1 MSATSIPLWTLIP
14 FILMLLSIAVFP
26 LVKKTEHFWE
36 NNLNKFIVSIV
47 LSVPVIAIFA
57 VNGMTHN
64 IIHQVVYD
72 YVPFIALL
80 LSLFIVTGG
89 IFINIDT
96 EAKPLNNTIMLA
108 IGMVL
113 ASFMGTTGAAML
125 LIRPLLNIN
134 KQRDYKIHTVLFF
147 IAIVANCGGLL
158 TPLGDPPLFML
169 YLRGASFG
177 WFFGLFAEWLTAGL
191 LLLLVYFIYDSIMY
205 KKESKDNILLDSIQ
219 KEPLKI
225 EGKINFILL
234 LGVIASVA
242 FINKNYFNLCDDPAK
257 NDNMLKLVQS
267 GVLIVIGLLSML
279 LTNKK
284 TRFEDNK
291 FSWTP
296 IIEVAA
302 LFIGIFITMTPA
314 LLYLNSNAENMGLG
328 LTQCGKFYYMT
339 GMLSSFLDN
348 TPTALAFHSVA
359 EGLNYT
365 GFTGTMVANVSE
377 MLLRAISTS
386 AVFFGAMTYIG
397 NGPNFMVKS
406 IAEQSGV
413 KMPDFFRYIY
423 KFSLIFVL
431 PVYVI
436 VQLIF
441 F

>member
-36 NNLNKFIVSIV
+36 SNRNKLIVSII
-47 LSVPVIAIFA
+47 LSIPVIAIFA
-57 VNGMTHN
+57 ANGMTHN

-89 IFINIDT
+89 IFINIDL
-96 EAKPLNNTIMLA
+96 EAKPINNTVMLA

-134 KQRDYKIHTVLFF
+134 KQRRHTVHTVLFF

-177 WFFGLFAEWLTAGL
+177 WFFGLFTEWLVVGL
-191 LLLLVYFIYDSIMY
+191 LLLLIYFVYDTIMY
-205 KKESKDNILLDSIQ
+205 KKENKLSLYRDAVE
-219 KEPLKI
+219 KEPLRI
-225 EGKINFILL
+225 NGKINFVLL

-242 FINKNYFNLCDDPAK
+242 FINKNYFTVSDDPSQ
-257 NDNMLKLVQS
+257 NDNMLKLIQS
-267 GVLIVIGLLSML
+267 GALIIIGLLSML

-296 IIEVAA
+296 ILEVAA
-302 LFIGIFITMTPA
+302 LFIGIFITMVPA
-314 LLYLNSNAENMGLG
+314 LMYLQNNAPNMGLEKDY
-328 LTQCGKFYYMT
+328 QFYYMT
-339 GMLSSFLDN
+339 GALSSFLDN

-359 EGLNYT
+359 LGLDYT
-365 GFTGTMVANVSE
+365 GFDGAMVAGVPE
-377 MLLRAISTS
+377 FLLKAISTA

-397 NGPNFMVKS
+397 NGPNFMVKA
-406 IAEQSGV
+406 IAEQSGI
-413 KMPDFFRYIY
+413 KMPDFFKYIY
-423 KFSLIFVL
+423 KFAIIFVL

>member
-36 NNLNKFIVSIV
+36 SNRNKLIVSII
-47 LSVPVIAIFA
+47 LSIPVIAIFA
-57 VNGMTHN
+57 ANGMTHN

-89 IFINIDT
+89 IFINIDF
-96 EAKPLNNTIMLA
+96 EAKPVNNTVMLA
-108 IGMVL
+108 IGMML

-134 KQRDYKIHTVLFF
+134 KQRKHTVHTVLFF

-177 WFFGLFAEWLTAGL
+177 WFFGLFAEWLVAGL
-191 LLLLVYFIYDSIMY
+191 LLLLIYFIYDTIMY
-205 KKESKDNILLDSIQ
+205 KKENKLSLRRDAAER
-219 KEPLKI
+219 EPLKI
-225 EGKINFILL
+225 DGKINFVLL

-242 FINKNYFNLCDDPAK
+242 FINKNYFVVSDDPAK
-257 NDNMLKLVQS
+257 NDNMLKLIQS
-267 GVLIVIGLLSML
+267 GALIIIGLLSML

-296 IIEVAA
+296 ILEVAA
-302 LFIGIFITMTPA
+302 LFIGIFITMVPA
-314 LLYLNSNAENMGLG
+314 LMYLQNNAPNMGLEKDY
-328 LTQCGKFYYMT
+328 QFYYMT
-339 GMLSSFLDN
+339 GALSSFLDN

-359 EGLNYT
+359 LGLDYT
-365 GFTGTMVANVSE
+365 GFAGTMVAGVPE
-377 MLLRAISTS
+377 FLLRAISTA

-397 NGPNFMVKS
+397 NGPNFMVKA
-406 IAEQSGV
+406 IAEQSGI
-413 KMPDFFRYIY
+413 KMPDFFKYIY
-423 KFSLIFVL
+423 KFAIIFVL

>member
-1 MSATSIPLWTLIP
+1 MSENSVSLWTLIP
-14 FILMLLSIAVFP
+14 FVLMLLSIAVFP

-36 NNLNKFIVSIV
+36 NNRNKLIVSIV
-47 LSVPVIAIFA
+47 LSIPVIAIFA
-57 VNGMTHN
+57 ANGMTHN

-89 IFINIDT
+89 IFINIDIK
-96 EAKPLNNTIMLA
+96 AKPINNTIMLA
-108 IGMVL
+108 IGMIL

-134 KQRDYKIHTVLFF
+134 KERKHTVHTVLFF

-191 LLLLVYFIYDSIMY
+191 LLLAIYFVYDTIMY
-205 KKESKDNILLDSIQ
+205 KKEDAESLLLDATNQ
-219 KEPLKI
+219 EPLKI
-225 EGKINFILL
+225 EGKINFVLL

-242 FINKNYFNLCDDPAK
+242 FINSQYIKGLDD
-257 NDNMLKLVQS
+257 NTLKLVQS
-267 GVLIVIGLLSML
+267 GALIVIALLSMV
-279 LTNKK
+279 LTTKK

-291 FSWTP
+291 FSWGP
-296 IIEVAA
+296 ILEVAA
-302 LFIGIFITMTPA
+302 LFLGIFITMVPA
-314 LLYLNSNAENMGLG
+314 LMYLQGNAHNMGLEKDW
-328 LTQCGKFYYMT
+328 QFYYIT
-339 GMLSSFLDN
+339 GALSSFLDN

-359 EGLNYT
+359 LGLDYST
-365 GFTGTMVANVSE
+365 FTGTMVAGVPE
-377 MLLRAISTS
+377 FLLKAISTA

-397 NGPNFMVKS
+397 NGPNFMVKA
-406 IAEQSGV
+406 IAEQSGL

-423 KFSLIFVL
+423 KFALIFVL

>member
-1 MSATSIPLWTLIP
+1 MSENSVSLWTLIP
-14 FILMLLSIAVFP
+14 FVLMLLSIAVFP

-36 NNLNKFIVSIV
+36 NNRNKLIVSIV
-47 LSVPVIAIFA
+47 LSIPVIAIFA
-57 VNGMTHN
+57 ANGMTHN

-89 IFINIDT
+89 IFINIDIK
-96 EAKPLNNTIMLA
+96 AKPINNTIMLA
-108 IGMVL
+108 IGMIL

-134 KQRDYKIHTVLFF
+134 KERKHTVHTVLFF

-191 LLLLVYFIYDSIMY
+191 LLLAIYFVYDTIMY
-205 KKESKDNILLDSIQ
+205 KKEDAESLLMDAANQ
-219 KEPLKI
+219 EPLKI
-225 EGKINFILL
+225 EGKINFVLL

-242 FINKNYFNLCDDPAK
+242 FINSQYIKGLDD
-257 NDNMLKLVQS
+257 NTLKLVQS
-267 GVLIVIGLLSML
+267 GALVVIALLSMV
-279 LTNKK
+279 LTSKK

-291 FSWTP
+291 FSWGP
-296 IIEVAA
+296 ILEVAA
-302 LFIGIFITMTPA
+302 LFLGIFITMVPA
-314 LLYLNSNAENMGLG
+314 LMYLQGNAHNMGLEKDW
-328 LTQCGKFYYMT
+328 QFYYIT
-339 GMLSSFLDN
+339 GALSSFLDN

-359 EGLNYT
+359 LGLDYST
-365 GFTGTMVANVSE
+365 FTGTMVAGVPE
-377 MLLRAISTS
+377 FLLKAISTA

-397 NGPNFMVKS
+397 NGPNFMVKA
-406 IAEQSGV
+406 IAEQSGL

-423 KFSLIFVL
+423 KFALIFVL

>member
-1 MSATSIPLWTLIP
+1 MSENSVSLWTLIP
-14 FILMLLSIAVFP
+14 FVLMLLSIAVFP

-36 NNLNKFIVSIV
+36 NNRNKLIVSII
-47 LSVPVIAIFA
+47 LSIPVIAIFA
-57 VNGMTHN
+57 ANGMTHN

-89 IFINIDT
+89 IFINIDIK
-96 EAKPLNNTIMLA
+96 AKPINNTIMLA
-108 IGMVL
+108 IGMIL

-134 KQRDYKIHTVLFF
+134 KERKHTVHTVLFF

-191 LLLLVYFIYDSIMY
+191 LLLAIYFVYDSIMY
-205 KKESKDNILLDSIQ
+205 KKEDAESLLMDAANQ
-219 KEPLKI
+219 EPLKI
-225 EGKINFILL
+225 EGKINFVLL

-242 FINKNYFNLCDDPAK
+242 FINSQYIKGLDD
-257 NDNMLKLVQS
+257 NTLKLVQS
-267 GVLIVIGLLSML
+267 GALVVIALLSMV
-279 LTNKK
+279 LTSKK

-291 FSWTP
+291 FSWGP
-296 IIEVAA
+296 ILEVAA
-302 LFIGIFITMTPA
+302 LFLGIFITMVPA
-314 LLYLNSNAENMGLG
+314 LMYLQGNAHNMGLEKDW
-328 LTQCGKFYYMT
+328 QFYYIT
-339 GMLSSFLDN
+339 GALSSFLDN

-359 EGLNYT
+359 LGLDYST
-365 GFTGTMVANVSE
+365 FTGTMVAGVPE
-377 MLLRAISTS
+377 FLLKAISTA

-397 NGPNFMVKS
+397 NGPNFMVKA
-406 IAEQSGV
+406 IAEQSGL

-423 KFSLIFVL
+423 KFALIFVF

>member
-1 MSATSIPLWTLIP
+1 MSSTFIPLWTLVP

-26 LVKKTEHFWE
+26 LVRKTEHFWE
-36 NNLNKFIVSIV
+36 NNLNKLVVSLI
-47 LSVPVIAIFA
+47 LAIPVIIVFA
-57 VNGMTHN
+57 ANGMTHN

-89 IFINIDT
+89 IFINIDVK
-96 EAKPLNNTIMLA
+96 AKPINNVIMLA

-134 KQRDYKIHTVLFF
+134 KQRKHTVHTVLFF

-177 WFFGLFAEWLTAGL
+177 WFFGLFAEWFTAGL
-191 LLLLVYFIYDSIMY
+191 LLLLIYFIYDSVMY
-205 KKESKDNILLDSIQ
+205 KKEDEESLLSDFLEQ
-219 KEPLKI
+219 EPLKI
-225 EGKINFILL
+225 EGKVNFIFL
-234 LGVIASVA
+234 LGVVASVA
-242 FINKNYFNLCDDPAK
+242 FINNQYIKGVDD
-257 NDNMLKLVQS
+257 NTLKLVQS
-267 GVLIVIGLLSML
+267 AALIVIGLLSMVC
-279 LTNKK
+279 TSRK

-291 FSWTP
+291 FSWGP
-296 IIEVAA
+296 ILEVAA
-302 LFIGIFITMTPA
+302 LFLGIFITMVPA
-314 LLYLNSNAENMGLG
+314 LMYLQNNAPNMGLEKDW
-328 LTQCGKFYYMT
+328 QFYYIT
-339 GMLSSFLDN
+339 GALSSFLDN

-359 EGLNYT
+359 SGLDYST
-365 GFTGTMVANVSE
+365 FTGTMVAGIPE
-377 MLLRAISTS
+377 FLLKAISTA

-397 NGPNFMVKS
+397 NGPNFMVKA

-423 KFSLIFVL
+423 KFALIFVL

-441 F
+441 I

>member
-1 MSATSIPLWTLIP
+1 MSHTSIPLWTLIP
-14 FILMLLSIAVFP
+14 FVLMLLSIAVFP

-36 NNLNKFIVSIV
+36 NNRNKLIVSII
-47 LSVPVIAIFA
+47 LSIPVIAIFA
-57 VNGMTHN
+57 ANGMTHN

-89 IFINIDT
+89 IFINIDIK
-96 EAKPLNNTIMLA
+96 AKPINNTIMLA
-108 IGMVL
+108 IGMIL

-134 KQRDYKIHTVLFF
+134 KERKHTVHTVLFF

-191 LLLLVYFIYDSIMY
+191 LLLAIYFVYDTVMY
-205 KKESKDNILLDSIQ
+205 KKEDAESLLLDATNQ
-219 KEPLKI
+219 EPLKI
-225 EGKINFILL
+225 EGMINFVLL

-242 FINKNYFNLCDDPAK
+242 FINSQYIKGLDD
-257 NDNMLKLVQS
+257 NTLKLVQS
-267 GVLIVIGLLSML
+267 GALVVIALLSMA
-279 LTNKK
+279 LTSKK

-291 FSWTP
+291 FSWGP
-296 IIEVAA
+296 ILEVAA
-302 LFIGIFITMTPA
+302 LFLGIFITMVPA
-314 LLYLNSNAENMGLG
+314 LMYLQGNAHNMGLEKDW
-328 LTQCGKFYYMT
+328 QFYYIT
-339 GMLSSFLDN
+339 GALSSFLDN

-359 EGLNYT
+359 LGLDYST
-365 GFTGTMVANVSE
+365 FTGTMVAGVPE
-377 MLLRAISTS
+377 FLLKAISTA

-397 NGPNFMVKS
+397 NGPNFMVKA
-406 IAEQSGV
+406 IAEQSGL

-423 KFSLIFVL
+423 KFALIFVF

>member
-1 MSATSIPLWTLIP
+1 MSENSVSLWTLIP
-14 FILMLLSIAVFP
+14 FVLMLLSIAVLP

-36 NNLNKFIVSIV
+36 NNRNKLIVSIV
-47 LSVPVIAIFA
+47 LSIPVIAIFA
-57 VNGMTHN
+57 ANGMTHN

-89 IFINIDT
+89 IFINIDIK
-96 EAKPLNNTIMLA
+96 AKPINNTIMLA
-108 IGMVL
+108 IGMIL

-134 KQRDYKIHTVLFF
+134 KERKHTVHTVLFF

-191 LLLLVYFIYDSIMY
+191 LLLAIYFVYDTIMY
-205 KKESKDNILLDSIQ
+205 KKEDAESLLMDAANQ
-219 KEPLKI
+219 EPLKI
-225 EGKINFILL
+225 EGKINFVLL

-242 FINKNYFNLCDDPAK
+242 FINSQYIKGLDD
-257 NDNMLKLVQS
+257 NTLKLVQS
-267 GVLIVIGLLSML
+267 GALVVIALLSMV
-279 LTNKK
+279 LTSKK

-291 FSWTP
+291 FSWGP
-296 IIEVAA
+296 ILEVAA
-302 LFIGIFITMTPA
+302 LFLGIFITMVPA
-314 LLYLNSNAENMGLG
+314 LMYLQGNAHNMGLEKDW
-328 LTQCGKFYYMT
+328 QFYYIT
-339 GMLSSFLDN
+339 GALSSFLDN

-359 EGLNYT
+359 LGLDYST
-365 GFTGTMVANVSE
+365 FTGTMVAGVPE
-377 MLLRAISTS
+377 FLLKAISTA

-397 NGPNFMVKS
+397 NGPNFMVKA
-406 IAEQSGV
+406 IAEQSGL

-423 KFSLIFVL
+423 KFALIFVL

>member
-1 MSATSIPLWTLIP
+1 MSHTSIPLWTLIP
-14 FILMLLSIAVFP
+14 FVLMLLSIAVFP

-36 NNLNKFIVSIV
+36 NNRNKLIVSII
-47 LSVPVIAIFA
+47 LSIPVIAIFA
-57 VNGMTHN
+57 ANGMTHN

-89 IFINIDT
+89 IFINIDIK
-96 EAKPLNNTIMLA
+96 AKPINNTIMLA
-108 IGMVL
+108 IGMIL

-134 KQRDYKIHTVLFF
+134 KERKHTVHTVLFF

-191 LLLLVYFIYDSIMY
+191 LLLAIYFVYDTVMY
-205 KKESKDNILLDSIQ
+205 KKEDAESLLLDATNQ
-219 KEPLKI
+219 EPLKI
-225 EGKINFILL
+225 EGKINFVLL

-242 FINKNYFNLCDDPAK
+242 FINSQYIKGLDD
-257 NDNMLKLVQS
+257 NTLKLVQS
-267 GVLIVIGLLSML
+267 GALVVIALLSMA
-279 LTNKK
+279 LTSKK

-291 FSWTP
+291 FSWGP
-296 IIEVAA
+296 ILEVAA
-302 LFIGIFITMTPA
+302 LFLGIFITMVPA
-314 LLYLNSNAENMGLG
+314 LMYLQGNAHNMGLEKDW
-328 LTQCGKFYYMT
+328 QFYYIT
-339 GMLSSFLDN
+339 GALSSFLDN

-359 EGLNYT
+359 LGLDYST
-365 GFTGTMVANVSE
+365 FTGTMVAGVPE
-377 MLLRAISTS
+377 FLLKAISTA

-397 NGPNFMVKS
+397 NGPNFMVKA
-406 IAEQSGV
+406 IAEQSGL

-423 KFSLIFVL
+423 KFALIFVF

>member
-36 NNLNKFIVSIV
+36 NNRNKLIVSVI
-47 LSVPVIAIFA
+47 LSIPIIIIFA

-89 IFINIDT
+89 IFINIDV
-96 EAKPLNNTIMLA
+96 EAKPINNVIMLT

-134 KQRDYKIHTVLFF
+134 KQRKHTVHTVLFF

-191 LLLLVYFIYDSIMY
+191 LLLLIYYVFDSIMY
-205 KKESKDNILLDSIQ
+205 KKEDKASLLRDALE

-242 FINKNYFNLCDDPAK
+242 LINAQYIKGVDD
-257 NDNMLKLVQS
+257 NTLKLVQS
-267 GVLIVIGLLSML
+267 GVLIVIGLLSMVV
-279 LTNKK
+279 TSKK

-296 IIEVAA
+296 ILEVAA
-302 LFIGIFITMTPA
+302 LFFGIFITMVPA
-314 LLYLNSNAENMGLG
+314 LMYLQNNAPSMGLEKDW
-328 LTQCGKFYYMT
+328 QFYYIT
-339 GMLSSFLDN
+339 GALSSFLDN

-359 EGLNYT
+359 LGLDYT
-365 GFTGTMVANVSE
+365 GFAGTMVAGVPE
-377 MLLRAISTS
+377 FLLKAISTA

-406 IAEQSGV
+406 IAEQSGI
-413 KMPDFFRYIY
+413 KMPDFFKYIY
-423 KFSLIFVL
+423 KFALIYVL

>member
-36 NNLNKFIVSIV
+36 SNRNKLIVSII
-47 LSVPVIAIFA
+47 LSIPVIAIFA
-57 VNGMTHN
+57 ANGMTHN

-89 IFINIDT
+89 IFINIDL
-96 EAKPLNNTIMLA
+96 EAKPINNTVMLA

-134 KQRDYKIHTVLFF
+134 KQRKHTVHTVLFF

-177 WFFGLFAEWLTAGL
+177 WFFGLFTEWLVVGL
-191 LLLLVYFIYDSIMY
+191 LLLLIYFVYDTIMY
-205 KKESKDNILLDSIQ
+205 KKENKLSLYRDAVE
-219 KEPLKI
+219 KEPLRI
-225 EGKINFILL
+225 NGKINFVLL

-242 FINKNYFNLCDDPAK
+242 FINKNYFTVSDDPSQ
-257 NDNMLKLVQS
+257 NDNMLKLIQS
-267 GVLIVIGLLSML
+267 GALIIIGLLSML

-296 IIEVAA
+296 ILEVAA
-302 LFIGIFITMTPA
+302 LFIGIFITMVPA
-314 LLYLNSNAENMGLG
+314 LMYLQNNAPNMGLEKDY
-328 LTQCGKFYYMT
+328 QFYYMT
-339 GMLSSFLDN
+339 GALSSFLDN

-359 EGLNYT
+359 LGLDYT
-365 GFTGTMVANVSE
+365 GFDGAMVAGVPE
-377 MLLRAISTS
+377 FLLKAISTA

-397 NGPNFMVKS
+397 NGPNFMVKA
-406 IAEQSGV
+406 IAEQSGI
-413 KMPDFFRYIY
+413 KMPDFFKYIY
-423 KFSLIFVL
+423 KFAIIFVL

>member
-1 MSATSIPLWTLIP
+1 MSHTSIPLWTLIP
-14 FILMLLSIAVFP
+14 FVLMLLSIAVFP

-36 NNLNKFIVSIV
+36 NNRNKLIVSIV
-47 LSVPVIAIFA
+47 LSIPVIAIFA
-57 VNGMTHN
+57 ANGMTHN

-89 IFINIDT
+89 IFINIDIK
-96 EAKPLNNTIMLA
+96 AKPINNTIMLA
-108 IGMVL
+108 IGMIL

-134 KQRDYKIHTVLFF
+134 KERKHTVHTVLFF

-191 LLLLVYFIYDSIMY
+191 LLLAIYFVYDTVMY
-205 KKESKDNILLDSIQ
+205 KKEDAESLLLDATNQ
-219 KEPLKI
+219 EPLKI
-225 EGKINFILL
+225 EGKINFVLL

-242 FINKNYFNLCDDPAK
+242 FINSQYIKGLDD
-257 NDNMLKLVQS
+257 NTLKLVQS
-267 GVLIVIGLLSML
+267 GALVVIALLSMV
-279 LTNKK
+279 LTSKK

-291 FSWTP
+291 FSWGP
-296 IIEVAA
+296 ILEVAA
-302 LFIGIFITMTPA
+302 LFLGIFITMVPA
-314 LLYLNSNAENMGLG
+314 LMYLQGNAHNMGLEKDW
-328 LTQCGKFYYMT
+328 QFYYIT
-339 GMLSSFLDN
+339 GALSSFLDN

-359 EGLNYT
+359 LGLDYST
-365 GFTGTMVANVSE
+365 FTGTMVAGVPE
-377 MLLRAISTS
+377 FLLKAISTA

-397 NGPNFMVKS
+397 NGPNFMVKA
-406 IAEQSGV
+406 IAEQSGL

-423 KFSLIFVL
+423 KFAIIFVL

>member
-1 MSATSIPLWTLIP
+1 MSENSVSLWTLIP
-14 FILMLLSIAVFP
+14 FVLMLLSIAVFP

-36 NNLNKFIVSIV
+36 NNRNKLIVSIV
-47 LSVPVIAIFA
+47 LSIPVIAIFA
-57 VNGMTHN
+57 ANGMTHN

-89 IFINIDT
+89 IFINIDIK
-96 EAKPLNNTIMLA
+96 AKPINNTIMLA
-108 IGMVL
+108 IGMIL

-134 KQRDYKIHTVLFF
+134 KERKHTVHTVLFF

-177 WFFGLFAEWLTAGL
+177 WFFGLFAEWLTVGL
-191 LLLLVYFIYDSIMY
+191 LLLAIYFVYDSIMY
-205 KKESKDNILLDSIQ
+205 KKEDAESLLMDAANQ
-219 KEPLKI
+219 EPLKI
-225 EGKINFILL
+225 EGKINFVLL

-242 FINKNYFNLCDDPAK
+242 FINSQYIKGFDD
-257 NDNMLKLVQS
+257 NTLKLIQS
-267 GVLIVIGLLSML
+267 GALIVIALLSMV
-279 LTNKK
+279 LTTKK

-291 FSWTP
+291 FSWGP
-296 IIEVAA
+296 ILEVAA
-302 LFIGIFITMTPA
+302 LFLGIFITMVPA
-314 LLYLNSNAENMGLG
+314 LMYLQGNAHNMGLEEDW
-328 LTQCGKFYYMT
+328 QFYYMT
-339 GMLSSFLDN
+339 GALSSFLDN

-359 EGLNYT
+359 LGLDYST
-365 GFTGTMVANVSE
+365 FTGTMVAGVPE
-377 MLLRAISTS
+377 FLLKAISTA

-397 NGPNFMVKS
+397 NGPNFMVKA
-406 IAEQSGV
+406 IAEQSGL

-423 KFSLIFVL
+423 KFALIFVL

>member
-1 MSATSIPLWTLIP
+1 
-14 FILMLLSIAVFP
+14 MLLSIAVFP

-36 NNLNKFIVSIV
+36 NNRNKLIVSIV
-47 LSVPVIAIFA
+47 LSIPVIAIFA
-57 VNGMTHN
+57 ANGMTHN

-89 IFINIDT
+89 IFINIDIK
-96 EAKPLNNTIMLA
+96 AKPINNTIMLA
-108 IGMVL
+108 IGMIL

-134 KQRDYKIHTVLFF
+134 KERKHTVHTVLFF

-191 LLLLVYFIYDSIMY
+191 LLLAIYFVYDTVMY
-205 KKESKDNILLDSIQ
+205 KKEDAESLLLDATNQ
-219 KEPLKI
+219 EPLKI
-225 EGKINFILL
+225 EGKINFVLL

-242 FINKNYFNLCDDPAK
+242 FINSQYIKGLDD
-257 NDNMLKLVQS
+257 NTLKLVQS
-267 GVLIVIGLLSML
+267 GALVVIALLSMV
-279 LTNKK
+279 LTSKK

-291 FSWTP
+291 FSWGP
-296 IIEVAA
+296 ILEVAA
-302 LFIGIFITMTPA
+302 LFLGIFITMVPA
-314 LLYLNSNAENMGLG
+314 LMYLQGNAHNMGLEKDW
-328 LTQCGKFYYMT
+328 QFYYIT
-339 GMLSSFLDN
+339 GALSSFLDN

-359 EGLNYT
+359 LGLDYST
-365 GFTGTMVANVSE
+365 FTGTMVAGVPE
-377 MLLRAISTS
+377 FLLKAISTA

-397 NGPNFMVKS
+397 NGPNFMVKA
-406 IAEQSGV
+406 IAEQSGL

-423 KFSLIFVL
+423 KFAIIFVL

>member
-1 MSATSIPLWTLIP
+1 MSENSIPLWTLIP
-14 FILMLLSIAVFP
+14 FVLMLLSIAVFP

-36 NNLNKFIVSIV
+36 NNRNKLIVSII
-47 LSVPVIAIFA
+47 LSIPVIAIFA
-57 VNGMTHN
+57 TNGMTHN
-64 IIHQVVYD
+64 IVHQVVYD

-89 IFINIDT
+89 IFINIDI
-96 EAKPLNNTIMLA
+96 EAKPINNTIMLA

-134 KQRDYKIHTVLFF
+134 KQRKHTVHTVLFF
-147 IAIVANCGGLL
+147 IAVVANCGGLL

-191 LLLLVYFIYDSIMY
+191 LLLLIYFIYDTIMY
-205 KKESKDNILLDSIQ
+205 KKEDADSLLHDALERES
-219 KEPLKI
+219 LKI
-225 EGKINFILL
+225 EGKVNFILL
-234 LGVIASVA
+234 LAVIASVA
-242 FINKNYFNLCDDPAK
+242 FINNQYIKGFDD
-257 NDNMLKLVQS
+257 NTLKLIQS
-267 GVLIVIGLLSML
+267 GALVVIALLSMV
-279 LTNKK
+279 LTSRK

-291 FSWTP
+291 FSWGP
-296 IIEVAA
+296 ILEVAA
-302 LFIGIFITMTPA
+302 LFLGIFVTMVPA
-314 LLYLNSNAENMGLG
+314 LKYLEINAPNMGIEFDW
-328 LTQCGKFYYMT
+328 QFYYAT
-339 GMLSSFLDN
+339 GALSSFLDN

-359 EGLNYT
+359 LGLDYS
-365 GFTGTMVANVSE
+365 GFTGAMIAGIPE
-377 MLLRAISTS
+377 FLLKAISTA

-397 NGPNFMVKS
+397 NGPNFMVKA
-406 IAEQSGV
+406 IAEQSGI

-423 KFSLIFVL
+423 KFALIYVL

>member
-36 NNLNKFIVSIV
+36 SNRNKLIVSII
-47 LSVPVIAIFA
+47 LSIPVIAIFA
-57 VNGMTHN
+57 ANGMTHN

-89 IFINIDT
+89 IFINIDL
-96 EAKPLNNTIMLA
+96 EAKPINNTVMLA

-134 KQRDYKIHTVLFF
+134 KQRKHTVHTVLFF

-177 WFFGLFAEWLTAGL
+177 WFFGLFTEWLVVGL
-191 LLLLVYFIYDSIMY
+191 LLLLIYFVYDTIMY
-205 KKESKDNILLDSIQ
+205 KKENKLSLYRDAVE
-219 KEPLKI
+219 KEPLRI
-225 EGKINFILL
+225 NGKINFVLL

-242 FINKNYFNLCDDPAK
+242 FINKNYFTVSDDPSQ
-257 NDNMLKLVQS
+257 NDNMLKLIQS
-267 GVLIVIGLLSML
+267 GALIIIGLLSML
-279 LTNKK
+279 LTNRK

-296 IIEVAA
+296 ILEVAA
-302 LFIGIFITMTPA
+302 LFIGIFITMVPA
-314 LLYLNSNAENMGLG
+314 LMYLQNNAPNMGLEEDY
-328 LTQCGKFYYMT
+328 QFYYMT
-339 GMLSSFLDN
+339 GALSSFLDN

-359 EGLNYT
+359 LGLDYT
-365 GFTGTMVANVSE
+365 GFDGAMVAGVPE
-377 MLLRAISTS
+377 FLLKAISTA

-397 NGPNFMVKS
+397 NGPNFMVKA
-406 IAEQSGV
+406 IAEQSGI
-413 KMPDFFRYIY
+413 KMPDFFKYIY
-423 KFSLIFVL
+423 KFAIIFVL

>member
-1 MSATSIPLWTLIP
+1 MSTTSIPLWTLIP
-14 FILMLLSIAVFP
+14 FVLMLLSIAVFP

-36 NNLNKFIVSIV
+36 SNRNKLIVSII
-47 LSVPVIAIFA
+47 LSIPVIAVFA
-57 VNGMTHN
+57 ANGMTHN
-64 IIHQVVYD
+64 IVHQVVYD

-89 IFINIDT
+89 IFINIDL
-96 EAKPLNNTIMLA
+96 EAKPINNTVMLA

-134 KQRDYKIHTVLFF
+134 KQRRHTVHTVLFF

-191 LLLLVYFIYDSIMY
+191 LLLLVYFIYDTIMY
-205 KKESKDNILLDSIQ
+205 KKENKLSLRRDAVEH
-219 KEPLKI
+219 EPLRI
-225 EGKINFILL
+225 EGKINFVLL

-242 FINKNYFNLCDDPAK
+242 FINKNYFTVSDDPAR
-257 NDNMLKLVQS
+257 NDNMLKLIQS
-267 GVLIVIGLLSML
+267 GALIVIGLLSML
-279 LTNKK
+279 LTKKK

-296 IIEVAA
+296 ILEVAA
-302 LFIGIFITMTPA
+302 LFIGIFITMVPA
-314 LLYLNSNAENMGLG
+314 LMYLQNNAPGMGLEKDY
-328 LTQCGKFYYMT
+328 QFYYMT
-339 GMLSSFLDN
+339 GVLSSFLDN

-359 EGLNYT
+359 LGLDYT
-365 GFTGTMVANVSE
+365 GFDGAMVAGVPE
-377 MLLRAISTS
+377 FLLKAISTA

-397 NGPNFMVKS
+397 NGPNFMVKA
-406 IAEQSGV
+406 IAEQSGI
-413 KMPDFFRYIY
+413 KMPDFFKYIY
-423 KFSLIFVL
+423 KFAIIFVL

>member
-36 NNLNKFIVSIV
+36 SNRNKLIVSII
-47 LSVPVIAIFA
+47 LSIPVIAIFA
-57 VNGMTHN
+57 ANGMTHN

-89 IFINIDT
+89 IFINIDL
-96 EAKPLNNTIMLA
+96 EAKPINNTVMLA

-134 KQRDYKIHTVLFF
+134 KQRKHTVHTVLFF

-177 WFFGLFAEWLTAGL
+177 WFFGLFTEWLVVGL
-191 LLLLVYFIYDSIMY
+191 LLLLIYFVYDTIMY
-205 KKESKDNILLDSIQ
+205 KKENKLSLYRDAVE
-219 KEPLKI
+219 KEPLRI
-225 EGKINFILL
+225 NGKINFVLL

-242 FINKNYFNLCDDPAK
+242 FINKNYFTVSDDPSQ
-257 NDNMLKLVQS
+257 NDNMLKLIQS
-267 GVLIVIGLLSML
+267 GALIIIGLLSML

-296 IIEVAA
+296 ILEVAA
-302 LFIGIFITMTPA
+302 LFIGIFITMVPA
-314 LLYLNSNAENMGLG
+314 LMYLQNNAPNMGLEEDY
-328 LTQCGKFYYMT
+328 QFYYMT
-339 GMLSSFLDN
+339 GALSSFLDN

-359 EGLNYT
+359 LGLDYT
-365 GFTGTMVANVSE
+365 GFDGAMVAGVPE
-377 MLLRAISTS
+377 FLLKAISTA

-397 NGPNFMVKS
+397 NGPNFMVKA
-406 IAEQSGV
+406 IAEQSGI
-413 KMPDFFRYIY
+413 KMPDFFKYIY
-423 KFSLIFVL
+423 KFAIIFVL